1 MDLWLAIV
9 LIIVFAVIAGIVAFY
24 AGINYRKKVAESQ
37 IGSAEKEAERIV
49 EAAKESAEAK
59 KNPYLKVRMKSI
71 VCVMKQTKNLTN
83 AEERFSVR
91 NAEYNKKRKLSKRK

>member
-1 MDLWLAIV
+1 MVGDCTYYS
-9 LIIVFAVIAGIVAFY
+9 FCCNSRHSSFY

-59 KNPYLKVRMKSI
+59 KKESI
-71 VCVMKQTKNLTN
+71 LEGKD
-83 AEERFSVR
+83 EIHRF
-91 NAEYNKKRKLSKRK
+91 A